1 MSYRHLASR
10 ALRACTGMF
19 HPRAL
24 TAAPLAAL
32 LLAGC
37 IPADEEEHID
47 ETSEELVVCPGPSL
61 VYGVDVSYYQGTIN
75 WAQVKTAKDFAI
87 ARVSDGSYL
96 DTKFDQNWAGMKAA
110 GIIRG
115 AYQFFEPGQDPTTQA
130 NIMIQ
135 KMVGFGPGDLPPMLD
150 MEVTGGQSP
159 ATITAKIH
167 TWVNKIKAATGRTPL
182 IYTGKYFWEPNVQT
196 NDFASFP
203 LVIAAYVKP
212 NCPNTPSPWT
222 KWAMWQYSSSGS
234 VPGISGN
241 VDMDEFNG
249 TMADLKKLAGMD
261 SDWGAQ
267 YVSQSFP
274 LASTPLVMT
283 VNQDIKA
290 DMVLKNVG
298 KKAWTTA
305 TKLAT
310 TQPRDRASVFA
321 GADWLSPSRLAA
333 VKGTV
338 APGANFKFNFTF
350 HAPEKPGTY
359 FEYFGMVQEG
369 VAWFSAPGQ
378 GGPADDVYEA
388 QIKVIAAEFEGKL
401 AQQSFPTLKE
411 PAIQME
417 VGGTLDGF
425 FDLKNVGTA
434 TWKAGVTK
442 LAPTPRDKASVLGGD
457 DWLSETRVS
466 TLDADVAPGAVGHF
480 AVKLTATKEGEVN
493 QTFGLVEE
501 GVTWFQDAPKGGG
514 PPDTAL
520 AIHVQVGP
528 PQPTTGVGAG
538 GAGGGEDTGS
548 GGDSGAGVGG
558 GLTGSGDG
566 GGQSSGDAPGSEGSC
581 SVGAAPREGSALPA
595 LLGLAVLG
603 LGARR
608 RRTR

>member
-1 MSYRHLASR
+1 
-10 ALRACTGMF
+10 MF
-19 HPRAL
+19 HPRAIA
-24 TAAPLAAL
+24 AAPLAAL

-37 IPADEEEHID
+37 IPADDEPIQ

-61 VYGVDVSYYQGTIN
+61 VYGVDVSYYQGNIN

-130 NIMIQ
+130 NIMIS

-182 IYTGKYFWEPNVQT
+182 IYTGKYFWDPNVQT
-196 NDFASFP
+196 NDFATFP

-212 NCPNTPSPWT
+212 NCPNTPNAWN

-249 TMADLKKLAGMD
+249 TLTDLKKLAGMNA
-261 SDWGAQ
+261 DWGAQ

-274 LASTPLVMT
+274 LAATPLVMT
-283 VNQDIKA
+283 VNEDVKA
-290 DMVLKNVG
+290 NMVLKNIG
-298 KKAWTTA
+298 KKSWTTA

-310 TQPRDRASVFA
+310 TKPRDRASVFV
-321 GADWLSPSRLAA
+321 GADWLSPSRLSA

-338 APGANFKFNFTF
+338 APGASFKFNFTF
-350 HAPEKPGTY
+350 HAPDKPGTY
-359 FEYFGMVQEG
+359 LEYFGMVQEG
-369 VAWFSAPGQ
+369 VAWFSDPNQ

-388 QIKVIAAEFEGKL
+388 QIKVIAAEFEGAFVK
-401 AQQSFPTLKE
+401 QSFPTLAE
-411 PAIQME
+411 PVIQME
-417 VGGTLDGF
+417 VGDTLDGY

-442 LAPTPRDKASVLGGD
+442 LAPTPRDKPSELGGP
-457 DWLSETRVS
+457 DWLSPTRVS

-480 AVKLTATKEGEVN
+480 PVKLTATKEGELK

-501 GVTWFQDAPKGGG
+501 AVTWFQDAPKGGG
-514 PPDTAL
+514 PPDTFL

-528 PQPTTGVGAG
+528 PQPTTSAGAG
-538 GAGGGEDTGS
+538 GAGNGSGGSGA

-558 GLTGSGDG
+558 GLAGETGSG
-566 GGQSSGDAPGSEGSC
+566 GGQTSGDPPGASASC
-581 SVGAAPREGSALPA
+581 SLGAAPRDPSSLPA
-595 LLGLAVLG
+595 MVGLAILG
-603 LGARR
+603 LGMRR

>member
-1 MSYRHLASR
+1 
-10 ALRACTGMF
+10 MF

-24 TAAPLAAL
+24 AAAPLAAL

-37 IPADEEEHID
+37 IPADDEPIE

-75 WAQVKTAKDFAI
+75 WTKVAAAKDFAI

-96 DTKFDQNWAGMKAA
+96 DTKFDQNWSGMKAA

-115 AYQFFEPGQDPTTQA
+115 AYQFFEPGEDPTTQA
-130 NIMIQ
+130 NIMIS

-167 TWVNKIKAATGRTPL
+167 TWANKIKAATGRTPL
-182 IYTGKYFWEPNVQT
+182 IYTGKYFWEPKVNSS
-196 NDFASFP
+196 DFAAYP

-222 KWAMWQYSSSGS
+222 KWAMWQYSSSGV
-234 VPGISGN
+234 VPGIAGN

-249 TMADLKKLAGMD
+249 TMADLKKLAGMNA
-261 SDWGAQ
+261 DWGAQ

-274 LASTPLVMT
+274 LAATPLVMT
-283 VNQDIKA
+283 VNEDVKA
-290 DMVLKNVG
+290 NMVLKNVG
-298 KKAWTTA
+298 KKTWTTA

-310 TQPRDRASVFA
+310 TQPRDRASVFV

-359 FEYFGMVQEG
+359 HEYFGVVQEG

-388 QIKVIAAEFEGKL
+388 QIKVIAAEYEGKFVK
-401 AQQSFPTLKE
+401 QSFPTLAD
-411 PAIQME
+411 PAIQLE
-417 VGGTLDGF
+417 VGDTLDGY

-442 LAPTPRDKASVLGGD
+442 LAPTPRDKPSALGGA
-457 DWLSETRVS
+457 DWLSPTRVS
-466 TLDADVAPGAVGHF
+466 TVEADVAPGAVGHF
-480 AVKLTATKEGEVN
+480 PVKITATKEGELK

-501 GVTWFQDAPKGGG
+501 AVSWFQDAPKGGG
-514 PPDTAL
+514 PPDTFL

-528 PQPTTGVGAG
+528 PQPTTSAGGG
-538 GAGGGEDTGS
+538 GAGGDSGV
-548 GGDSGAGVGG
+548 GGDTPAGAGGGIAGVGG
-558 GLTGSGDG
+558 SG
-566 GGQSSGDAPGSEGSC
+566 GGQASADPPGSEGNC
-581 SVGAAPREGSALPA
+581 SLGAARRDPSSLPA
-595 LLGLAVLG
+595 LIGLAMLGLT
-603 LGARR
+603 ARR

>member
-1 MSYRHLASR
+1 MFHLR
-10 ALRACTGMF
+10 ALA
-19 HPRAL
+19 
-24 TAAPLAAL
+24 AAPLAAL
-32 LLAGC
+32 LLAAC
-37 IPADEEEHID
+37 IPADDEPIQ

-61 VYGVDVSYYQGTIN
+61 VYGVDVSYYQGNIN
-75 WAQVKTAKDFAI
+75 WSQVKGAKDFAI

-130 NIMIQ
+130 NIMIS

-150 MEVTGGQSP
+150 MEVTGGQSA

-167 TWVNKIKAATGRTPL
+167 TWANKIKAATGRTPL
-182 IYTGKYFWEPNVQT
+182 IYTGKYFWDPNVQT
-196 NDFASFP
+196 NDFSTYP

-212 NCPNTPSPWT
+212 NCPNTPNAWN

-234 VPGISGN
+234 VPGIGGN

-249 TMADLKKLAGMD
+249 TLADLKKLAGMNA
-261 SDWGAQ
+261 DWGAQ

-274 LASTPLVMT
+274 LAATPMIMT

-290 DMVLKNVG
+290 NMVLKNVG
-298 KKAWTTA
+298 KKSWTTA

-310 TQPRDRASVFA
+310 TQPRDRASVFV
-321 GADWLSPSRLAA
+321 GADWLSPSRLSA
-333 VKGTV
+333 VKGTI
-338 APGANFKFNFTF
+338 APGANFKFTFTF

-359 FEYFGMVQEG
+359 KEYFGVVQEG

-388 QIKVIAAEFEGKL
+388 QIKVIAAELEGKFVK
-401 AQQSFPTLKE
+401 QSFPTLAE

-417 VGGTLDGF
+417 VGDTLDGY
-425 FDLKNVGTA
+425 FDLKNVGTS

-442 LAPTPRDKASVLGGD
+442 LAPTPRDKPSVLGGA
-457 DWLSETRVS
+457 DWLSPTRVS
-466 TLDADVAPGAVGHF
+466 TLAADVAPGAVGHF
-480 AVKLTATKEGEVN
+480 TVKLTATKEGEVN
-493 QTFGLVEE
+493 QTFGLIEE
-501 GVTWFQDAPKGGG
+501 AVTWFQDAPKGGG
-514 PPDTAL
+514 PPDKFL

-528 PQPTTGVGAG
+528 PQPTTSVGVG
-538 GAGGGEDTGS
+538 GAGGSGAGGDDGYGGSIGGAGPGEGS
-548 GGDSGAGVGG
+548 GGGGGGLAGVGG
-558 GLTGSGDG
+558 GSTTGA
-566 GGQSSGDAPGSEGSC
+566 GGQDGATPPGSEGNC
-581 SVGAAPREGSALPA
+581 SLGAEPRDPSTLPAMIGLA
-595 LLGLAVLG
+595 LLGLG
-603 LGARR
+603 MRR

>member
-10 ALRACTGMF
+10 AVRACTGMF

-24 TAAPLAAL
+24 AAAPLAAL

-37 IPADEEEHID
+37 IPADDAEHID
-47 ETSEELVVCPGPSL
+47 EVSEELVVCPGPDL
-61 VYGVDVSYYQGTIN
+61 VYGIDVSYYQGNIN

-115 AYQFFEPGQDPTTQA
+115 AYQFFEPGQDATMQA

-150 MEVTGGQSP
+150 VEATGGQSP

-167 TWVNKIKAATGRTPL
+167 TWVDKIKAATGRTPL
-182 IYTGKYFWEPNVQT
+182 IYTGKYFWEPNVQS
-196 NDFASFP
+196 NDFAAFP

-212 NCPNTPSPWT
+212 SCPNTPSPWT
-222 KWAMWQYSSSGS
+222 TWAMWQYSSSGS
-234 VPGISGN
+234 VPGIAGN

-249 TMADLKKLAGMD
+249 TLADLKKLAGMD
-261 SDWGAQ
+261 ADWGAQ

-274 LASTPLVMT
+274 LAATPLVMT

-298 KKAWTTA
+298 KKAWTTD
-305 TKLAT
+305 TRLAT
-310 TQPRDRASVFA
+310 TQPRDRDSVFA

-350 HAPEKPGTY
+350 HAPSKPGTY
-359 FEYFGMVQEG
+359 YEYFGVVQEG

-388 QIKVIAAEFEGKL
+388 QIQVIAAEYEGEFVK
-401 AQQSFPTLKE
+401 QSFPTLKD
-411 PAIQME
+411 PAIQLE
-417 VGGTLDGF
+417 VGETLDGYIE
-425 FDLKNVGTA
+425 LKNVGTA
-434 TWKAGVTK
+434 TWKTGVTK
-442 LAPTPRDKASVLGGD
+442 LAPTPRDKPSLLGGAE
-457 DWLSETRVS
+457 WLSPTRIS
-466 TLDADVAPGAVGHF
+466 TVDADVAPGAVGHF
-480 AVKLTATKEGEVN
+480 PVKITATQEGDVT

-501 GVTWFQDAPKGGG
+501 DVTWFQDAPKGGG
-514 PPDTAL
+514 PPDTL
-520 AIHVQVGP
+520 LGIHVQVGP
-528 PQPTTGVGAG
+528 PQPTTSVGAG
-538 GAGGGEDTGS
+538 GVGGNGAGGDTV
-548 GGDSGAGVGG
+548 AGVGG
-558 GLTGSGDG
+558 GQSGGDPPGSG
-566 GGQSSGDAPGSEGSC
+566 ASC
-581 SVGAAPREGSALPA
+581 SIGAAPRDPSTRTALIVLSA
-595 LLGLAVLG
+595 LG
-603 LGARR
+603 LGVRR

>member
-1 MSYRHLASR
+1 
-10 ALRACTGMF
+10 MF
-19 HPRAL
+19 HPRAV

-37 IPADEEEHID
+37 IPANDEPIE

-75 WAQVKTAKDFAI
+75 WTKVAAAKDFAI

-130 NIMIQ
+130 NIMIS

-167 TWVNKIKAATGRTPL
+167 TWANKIKAATGRTPL
-182 IYTGKYFWEPNVQT
+182 IYTGKYFWEPNVQSS
-196 NDFASFP
+196 DFAAYP

-212 NCPNTPSPWT
+212 NCPNTPSPWN

-234 VPGISGN
+234 VPGIAGN

-249 TMADLKKLAGMD
+249 TLADLKKLAGMNA
-261 SDWGAQ
+261 DWGAQ

-274 LASTPLVMT
+274 LAATPLVMT
-283 VNQDIKA
+283 VNQDVKA
-290 DMVLKNVG
+290 SMVLKNAG
-298 KKAWTTA
+298 KKSWTTK

-310 TQPRDRASVFA
+310 TQPRDRASVFV
-321 GADWLSPSRLAA
+321 GADWLSPNRLAA

-338 APGANFKFNFTF
+338 APGADFKFSFTF
-350 HAPEKPGTY
+350 HAPDKPGTY
-359 FEYFGMVQEG
+359 HEFFGMLQEG
-369 VAWFSAPGQ
+369 VTWFSAPGQ
-378 GGPADDVYEA
+378 GSPADDVYEA
-388 QIKVIAAEFEGKL
+388 QIKVIAAELEGKFVK
-401 AQQSFPTLKE
+401 QSFPTLKD

-417 VGGTLDGF
+417 VGDTLDGF

-442 LAPTPRDKASVLGGD
+442 LAPTPRDKGSLLAGA
-457 DWLSETRVS
+457 DWLSPNRVS
-466 TLDADVAPGAVGHF
+466 TIDADVPPGAVGHF
-480 AVKLTATKEGEVN
+480 PVKITATKEGDLQ
-493 QTFGLVEE
+493 QTFGLIEE
-501 GVTWFQDAPKGGG
+501 AVTWFQDAPKGGG
-514 PPDTAL
+514 PPDNFL

-528 PQPTTGVGAG
+528 PQPNTSAGAG
-538 GAGGGEDTGS
+538 GAGGAAGAGGA
-548 GGDSGAGVGG
+548 GGDSGVGGDTFAGVGG
-558 GLTGSGDG
+558 GIVGVGGSG
-566 GGQSSGDAPGSEGSC
+566 GGQASTDPPGSEGNC
-581 SVGAAPREGSALPA
+581 SLHAPPRDSSSLPA
-595 LLGLAVLG
+595 LIGVAMLGLAV
-603 LGARR
+603 RR
-608 RRTR
+608 RRTQ

>member
-1 MSYRHLASR
+1 MLN
-10 ALRACTGMF
+10 
-19 HPRAL
+19 PRAL
-24 TAAPLAAL
+24 AAAPLAAL

-37 IPADEEEHID
+37 IPADDEPIQ

-75 WAQVKTAKDFAI
+75 WNQVKTAKDFAI

-130 NIMIQ
+130 NIMIS

-167 TWVNKIKAATGRTPL
+167 TWANKIKSATGRTPL
-182 IYTGKYFWEPNVQT
+182 IYTGKYFWDPSVQST
-196 NDFASFP
+196 DFASYP

-212 NCPNTPSPWT
+212 NCPNTPNAWN

-249 TMADLKKLAGMD
+249 TLADLKKLAGMNA
-261 SDWGAQ
+261 DWGAA

-274 LASTPLVMT
+274 FATTPMVMT
-283 VNQDIKA
+283 VNQNIKA
-290 DMVLKNVG
+290 NMVLKNVG
-298 KKAWTTA
+298 KKTWTTA

-310 TQPRDRASVFA
+310 TQPRDRASVFV
-321 GADWLSPSRLAA
+321 GADWLSPSRLAG
-333 VKGTV
+333 VKATV

-350 HAPEKPGTY
+350 HAPTKPGTY
-359 FEYFGMVQEG
+359 KEYFGVVQEG

-378 GGPADDVYEA
+378 GGPADDVFEA
-388 QIKVIAAEFEGKL
+388 QIKVIAAEFEGQLVK
-401 AQQSFPTLKE
+401 QSFPTLKD
-411 PAIQME
+411 PAIQLN
-417 VGGTLDGF
+417 VGDTLDGY
-425 FDLKNVGTA
+425 FDLKNVGTS

-442 LAPTPRDKASVLGGD
+442 LAPTPRDKPSALGGA
-457 DWLSETRVS
+457 DWLSPTRVS
-466 TLDADVAPGAVGHF
+466 TVAADVAPGAVGHF
-480 AVKLTATKEGEVN
+480 PVKLTATKEGAIK

-501 GVTWFQDAPKGGG
+501 AVTWFQDAPKGGG
-514 PPDTAL
+514 PPDTFL
-520 AIHVQVGP
+520 AIQVQVGP
-528 PQPTTGVGAG
+528 PQPTTSVGAG
-538 GAGGGEDTGS
+538 GAGGAGA
-548 GGDSGAGVGG
+548 GGDSGYGGAIGAGGYPGTGGDSAAGVGG
-558 GLTGSGDG
+558 GDSGVTSTGT
-566 GGQSSGDAPGSEGSC
+566 SSETPPGASASCSIDTAPEGS
-581 SVGAAPREGSALPA
+581 SSMPA
-595 LLGLAVLG
+595 FISLGLLGLAV
-603 LGARR
+603 RR